1 MVQSSAGLH
10 MRNGCERFVAGSG
23 QAASSGVGLKQ
34 PQAALARRAATFL
47 GSDTGSN
54 EQLMPLPPTAASQRR
69 QQLNSPAADQK
80 SSALATKR
88 SARPTVGEES
98 SSAADQEPGALATK
112 RSARPTAGEES
123 SSAADQE
130 PGALATKRSAR
141 PTVSKATSPAAER
154 KLRLERTPH
163 AAETQ
168 KGSAATAAVA
178 GSGADLGCGLE
189 AALAQLTAEIA
200 KFREEQHASKAG
212 NSHADCEQ

>member
-1 MVQSSAGLH
+1 MQSSAGLH

-88 SARPTVGEES
+88 SARPTVGEE
-98 SSAADQEPGALATK
+98 L
-112 RSARPTAGEES
+112 

-189 AALAQLTAEIA
+189 AALAQLTAENA